1 MGHAEPKH
9 REGELHPHRVVPL
22 HAGWSHPPLRR
33 SQATGPRY
41 PVSVSRSLPGSQ
53 GNNSKGRA
61 LALAALHCIG
71 LSHLV
76 EAGRE
81 FQTDRSGSL
90 DILVPKAT
98 QLLSSISGG
107 QEFRAL
113 SKGDKD
119 WVETQLISAYE
130 YLNTQAP
137 REIALQ
143 ALTSAEDLARTVIT
157 RGMKD
162 HGKLALEAADEN
174 VWSYFRQLNL
184 SIAQLIHDWYLE
196 SPAGQRS
203 AAAIGASA
211 FVGWINNPQP
221 DPTSP
226 NPLGLL
232 DRLYQGLS
240 SALNATPDYY
250 PPTFTTSE
258 LGEALRVVELVD
270 EKFDR
275 FASEGLYWDGYLYG
289 SALPASSLIR
299 SQSLTVLLGDPGSG
313 KTTLARKL
321 VLDALQANQSAIF
334 ARLEDLDAEFAECPN
349 SNPLEA
355 VVLASAKSARI
366 ALSRREA
373 AEITKFWHD
382 TDASPLIVLDGL
394 DEVATAAGVQEARNT
409 ARTLVEL
416 GGTVIITSR
425 LAGYTQPW
433 QQVKYHFGML
443 PLDEDQQRA
452 FGTRWF
458 DLTGSENAPE
468 RFADALSQ
476 ESLGAILSN
485 PLTLGFVCMIAHHE
499 HVPHTPAAVIDRFID
514 HFIRAPWKPAE
525 QQIWDVGRVSHLR
538 AQAISA
544 AWSMALLKRDQTT
557 RWADTATLA
566 EIASQ
571 TTGENALDTYDIG
584 LLIPHGHLEPRGDT
598 HQSTRWL
605 HRRIHEN
612 LVAQK
617 LCTLI
622 AQDDPSWKNLINNAV
637 MLPTWR
643 EAFLQCLDLLSDHSG
658 ITVTRHLLDEAQR
671 GDTPDADFAL
681 AAGLAAR
688 KPKKNEL
695 TKEVI
700 LQLAKERD
708 WPTAISLDIHETL
721 IQLTKEAPDGTY
733 VKFEATKFSL
743 SAHPNLLDEQ
753 EEIEKLVNLD
763 RQYSLIDKM
772 IQIISRGDD
781 DACREFAE
789 ETCRVGKYT
798 PFPEPIPPNIWTK
811 LLAQFESLIHLPN
824 SNGELP
830 DPWVICQS
838 LDSANGH
845 QESWP
850 QLSNSPVLNLTQ
862 DRRSGDHNYKLSDY
876 LNRSDYL
883 YHPGH
888 LDLIYTIA
896 WHLKLDGYPAEV
908 FAPEHRIIWE
918 TECWCG
924 RSTSPPLTH
933 FGDLST
939 ELAHNILKRVP
950 NQDRWNAN
958 LIESA
963 NWSLW
968 ILRDHPSINVI
979 PTLLR
984 LQLSRAE
991 IPLDSNTFTA
1001 VLNNQPWHEA
1011 AFLPF
1016 PNSPSGHF
1024 WQGFCSVIAGSISLS
1039 PLHPASHMTNSSA
1052 FDLIAKGVSLLAAD
1066 TSRLRLRAVR
1076 EFIYFEAIPEN
1087 YRQEFISQVIAVC
1100 QQHRTR
1106 AAFIILKSLSQRI
1119 QELGLLPDYPELRD
1133 PAWTEFRRA
1142 EARVRS

>member
-9 REGELHPHRVVPL
+9 REGELHPHRVAPL

-90 DILVPKAT
+90 DILAPKAT
-98 QLLSSISGG
+98 QILSSISQG

-113 SKGDKD
+113 SKSDKD

-130 YLNTQAP
+130 HLNTQAP

-162 HGKLALEAADEN
+162 HERLALEATDEN
-174 VWSYFRQLNL
+174 VRSYFRQLNL

-196 SPAGQRS
+196 SPAGQRA
-203 AAAIGASA
+203 AAAIGAST
-211 FVGWINNPQP
+211 FVGWMNSPQP
-221 DPTSP
+221 DQTSP

-240 SALNATPDYY
+240 SALNAAPDYY

-258 LGEALRVVELVD
+258 LGESLQVVELVD
-270 EKFDR
+270 EQFDR
-275 FASEGLYWDGYLYG
+275 FASEGLYWNGRLYG
-289 SALPASSLIR
+289 SALPASALIR

-334 ARLEDLDAEFAECPN
+334 ARLEDLDTEFAEYPN

-382 TDASPLIVLDGL
+382 AGASPLIVLDGL

-443 PLDEDQQRA
+443 PLDEEQQRA

-544 AWSMALLKRDQTT
+544 AWAMALLKRDQTT

-598 HQSTRWL
+598 HQSARWL

-622 AQDDPSWKNLINNAV
+622 TQDDPKWKNLINNAV

-643 EAFLQCLDLLSDHSG
+643 EAFLQCLDLLSDHSR
-658 ITVTRHLLDEAQR
+658 IAVTRHLLDEAQR

-700 LQLAKERD
+700 LQLIKENY
-708 WPTAISLDIHETL
+708 WQPSILLDIHETL
-721 IQLTKEAPDGTY
+721 IQLTKEAANGTCAN
-733 VKFEATKFSL
+733 FDALEFTL
-743 SAHPNLLDEQ
+743 SNHPNLLYEQ
-753 EEIEKLVNLD
+753 EEIEKLADLD
-763 RQYSLIDKM
+763 HQYSLIDKM
-772 IQIISRGDD
+772 IQVISRGDD

-789 ETCRVGKYT
+789 ETCRVGKCAS
-798 PFPEPIPPNIWTK
+798 FPEPIPPNTWIK
-811 LLAQFESLIHLPN
+811 LLTQFESLIHLPN

-876 LNRSDYL
+876 LNRPDYL

-888 LDLIYTIA
+888 LDLVYTIA

-908 FAPEHRIIWE
+908 FAPEHRIIWK

-1024 WQGFCSVIAGSISLS
+1024 WQGFCSVIAGSLSLS
-1039 PLHPASHMTNSSA
+1039 PLHPASYMTNSSA
-1052 FDLIAKGVSLLAAD
+1052 FDLIARGVSLLAAD
-1066 TSRLRLRAVR
+1066 TSQLRLRAVR

-1087 YRQEFISQVIAVC
+1087 HRQEFISQVIAVC

>member
-9 REGELHPHRVVPL
+9 REGELHLHRVVPL

-33 SQATGPRY
+33 SQATGPGY

-61 LALAALHCIG
+61 LVLAALHCIG

-76 EAGRE
+76 AAGRE

-90 DILVPKAT
+90 DILAPKAT
-98 QLLSSISGG
+98 QILSSISQG

-113 SKGDKD
+113 SKSDKD

-130 YLNTQAP
+130 HLNTQAP

-143 ALTSAEDLARTVIT
+143 AFTSAEDLARTVIT

-162 HGKLALEAADEN
+162 HERLALEATDEN
-174 VWSYFRQLNL
+174 VRSYFRQLNL

-196 SPAGQRS
+196 SPAGQRA
-203 AAAIGASA
+203 AAAIGAST
-211 FVGWINNPQP
+211 FVGWMNSPQP
-221 DPTSP
+221 DQTSP

-240 SALNATPDYY
+240 SALNAAPDYY

-258 LGEALRVVELVD
+258 LGESLQVVELVD
-270 EKFDR
+270 EQFDR
-275 FASEGLYWDGYLYG
+275 FASEGLYWNGRLYG
-289 SALPASSLIR
+289 SALPASALIR

-334 ARLEDLDAEFAECPN
+334 ARLEDLDTEFAEYPN
-349 SNPLEA
+349 SNPLDA
-355 VVLASAKSARI
+355 IVLASAKSARI

-382 TDASPLIVLDGL
+382 TGASPLIVLDGL

-443 PLDEDQQRA
+443 PLDEEQQRA

-544 AWSMALLKRDQTT
+544 AWAMALLKRDQTT

-598 HQSTRWL
+598 HQSARWL

-622 AQDDPSWKNLINNAV
+622 TQDDPKWKNLINNAV

-643 EAFLQCLDLLSDHSG
+643 EAFLQCLDLLSDHSR
-658 ITVTRHLLDEAQR
+658 IAVTRHLLDEAQR
-671 GDTPDADFAL
+671 GDTPDVDFAL
-681 AAGLAAR
+681 AASSAAR

-700 LQLAKERD
+700 LQLTKENY
-708 WPTAISLDIHETL
+708 WHFSISLDIHESL
-721 IQLTKEAPDGTY
+721 IQLTKEVANGSFTR
-733 VKFEATKFSL
+733 FEVIEYAL
-743 SAHPNLLDEQ
+743 SNHPNLLGEQ
-753 EEIEKLVNLD
+753 SEIETLANLD
-763 RQYSLIDKM
+763 RRFSLIGKM
-772 IQIISRGDD
+772 IQVISQGDD
-781 DACREFAE
+781 VTCREFATE
-789 ETCRVGKYT
+789 ICRSGRSIS
-798 PFPEPIPPNIWTK
+798 FPKPVLPNTWMK
-811 LLAQFESLIHLPN
+811 LLTQFELLMHQPN
-824 SNGELP
+824 P
-830 DPWVICQS
+830 DADFPSPWDIYHV
-838 LDSANGH
+838 LDSANGS
-845 QESWP
+845 QENWP
-850 QLSNSPVLNLTQ
+850 PVGNSNTLHLVQKCYSDEHDFQ
-862 DRRSGDHNYKLSDY
+862 LSDY
-876 LNRSDYL
+876 LR
-883 YHPGH
+883 HP
-888 LDLIYTIA
+888 DLQDLACSIA
-896 WHLKLDGYPAEV
+896 WHLQIDGYPVEL
-908 FAPEHRIIWE
+908 FAPEHRTIWG
-918 TECWCG
+918 TECSCG
-924 RSTSPPLTH
+924 RSIFPAPTH
-933 FGDLST
+933 FGDLSAD
-939 ELAHNILKRVP
+939 LAQNILRRAP
-950 NQDRWNAN
+950 NWGRWNEN
-958 LIESA
+958 QLESA
-963 NWSLW
+963 NWSLR
-968 ILRDHPSINVI
+968 ILRDHPSITAI
-979 PTLLR
+979 PVLLR
-984 LQLSRAE
+984 LRLSQTE
-991 IPLDSNTFTA
+991 IPLDSNMLTE
-1001 VLNNQPWHEA
+1001 VLINQPWHEA
-1011 AFLPF
+1011 AFLTF
-1016 PNSPSGHF
+1016 PDSPSGRF
-1024 WQGFCSVIAGSISLS
+1024 WQGFCSVIAGSLSLS
-1039 PLHPASHMTNSSA
+1039 PLHSASHMTNSSA

-1066 TSRLRLRAVR
+1066 TSQLRLRAVR

-1087 YRQEFISQVIAVC
+1087 HRQEFVSQVIAVC
-1100 QQHRTR
+1100 QQHHTR

>member
-1 MGHAEPKH
+1 M
-9 REGELHPHRVVPL
+9 
-22 HAGWSHPPLRR
+22 
-33 SQATGPRY
+33 
-41 PVSVSRSLPGSQ
+41 SRSLPGSQ

-61 LALAALHCIG
+61 LVLAALHCIG

-76 EAGRE
+76 AAGRE

-90 DILVPKAT
+90 DILAPKAT
-98 QLLSSISGG
+98 QILSSISQG

-113 SKGDKD
+113 SKSDKD

-130 YLNTQAP
+130 HLNTQAP

-143 ALTSAEDLARTVIT
+143 AFTSAEDLARTVIT

-162 HGKLALEAADEN
+162 HERLALEATDEN
-174 VWSYFRQLNL
+174 VRSYFRQLNL

-196 SPAGQRS
+196 SPAGQRA
-203 AAAIGASA
+203 AAAIGAST
-211 FVGWINNPQP
+211 FVGWMNSPQP
-221 DPTSP
+221 DQTSP

-240 SALNATPDYY
+240 SALNAAPDYY

-258 LGEALRVVELVD
+258 LGESLQVVELVD
-270 EKFDR
+270 EQFDR
-275 FASEGLYWDGYLYG
+275 FASEGLYWNGRLYG
-289 SALPASSLIR
+289 SALPASALIR

-334 ARLEDLDAEFAECPN
+334 ARLEDLDTEFAEYPN
-349 SNPLEA
+349 SNPLDA
-355 VVLASAKSARI
+355 IVLASAKSARI

-382 TDASPLIVLDGL
+382 TGASPLIVLDGL

-443 PLDEDQQRA
+443 PLDEEQQRA

-514 HFIRAPWKPAE
+514 HFIRAPWKPPE

-544 AWSMALLKRDQTT
+544 AWAMALLKRDQTT

-598 HQSTRWL
+598 HQSARWL

-622 AQDDPSWKNLINNAV
+622 TQDDPKWKNLINNAV
-637 MLPTWR
+637 MLPTWS
-643 EAFLQCLDLLSDHSG
+643 EAFFQCLDLLSDHSR
-658 ITVTRHLLDEAQR
+658 IAVTRHLLDEAQL

-681 AAGLAAR
+681 AAGMAAC
-688 KPKKNEL
+688 KQEQTSL

-700 LQLAKERD
+700 THLTDESAWGSAISLNLREALNQLAKVAAGGKSPDLPTFQHTLSTHPDILNERD
-708 WPTAISLDIHETL
+708 TIHHLSHLDC
-721 IQLTKEAPDGTY
+721 
-733 VKFEATKFSL
+733 
-743 SAHPNLLDEQ
+743 
-753 EEIEKLVNLD
+753 
-763 RQYSLIDKM
+763 QYSIIDKM
-772 IQIISRGDD
+772 LQLLATGSPH
-781 DACREFAE
+781 ACRSLAIEVCRTGKPAIFQTPLRAE
-789 ETCRVGKYT
+789 TWKILLRQFELLI
-798 PFPEPIPPNIWTK
+798 EPIALSGK
-811 LLAQFESLIHLPN
+811 LPSLGAVDFTL
-824 SNGELP
+824 
-830 DPWVICQS
+830 Q
-838 LDSANGH
+838 SANGH
-845 QESWP
+845 NREWP
-850 QLSNSPVLNLTQ
+850 QEPSQPALRCEFKFS
-862 DRRSGDHNYKLSDY
+862 SGNHDFHLSDY
-876 LNRSDYL
+876 QYCQIW
-883 YHPGH
+883 PG
-888 LDLIYTIA
+888 LAAEIA
-896 WHLKLDGYPAEV
+896 WHLKIDGYPDEA
-908 FAPEHRIIWE
+908 FLAEHRVPWKE
-918 TECWCG
+918 YCSCG
-924 RSTSPPLTH
+924 RVTTFPPTYESSVSL
-933 FGDLST
+933 
-939 ELAHNILKRVP
+939 ELAQAIIQNMADQREQ
-950 NQDRWNAN
+950 NEN
-958 LIESA
+958 LAEA
-963 NWSLW
+963 GEWSLL
-968 ILRDHPSINVI
+968 ILRDHPAVSTIS
-979 PTLLR
+979 TLFR
-984 LQLSRAE
+984 LHYSRAPLL
-991 IPLDSNTFTA
+991 PLDA
-1001 VLNNQPWHEA
+1001 ALVQEVVNNQPWHEA
-1011 AFLPF
+1011 ARLSF
-1016 PNSPSGHF
+1016 PDSIAGRF
-1024 WQGFCSVIAGSISLS
+1024 WHGFCLLMAALPSRIL
-1039 PLHPASHMTNSSA
+1039 LHPSTLANDATSNMLLKGITLTTSDTNKLHLRALRHIMDFTS
-1052 FDLIAKGVSLLAAD
+1052 VSL
-1066 TSRLRLRAVR
+1066 
-1076 EFIYFEAIPEN
+1076 EN
-1087 YRQEFISQVIAVC
+1087 IKDIASKVIFLC
-1100 QQHRTR
+1100 KEHRTR
-1106 AAFIILKSLSQRI
+1106 TAFIVLKALSRRI

>member
-9 REGELHPHRVVPL
+9 REGELHLHRVVPL

-33 SQATGPRY
+33 SQATGPGY

-61 LALAALHCIG
+61 LVLAALHCIG

-76 EAGRE
+76 AAGRE

-98 QLLSSISGG
+98 QILSSISQG

-119 WVETQLISAYE
+119 WVEMQLISAYE
-130 YLNTQAP
+130 HLNTQAP
-137 REIALQ
+137 REIVLQ

-162 HGKLALEAADEN
+162 HERLALEATDEN
-174 VWSYFRQLNL
+174 VRSYFRQLNL
-184 SIAQLIHDWYLE
+184 SIAQLIHEWHLE
-196 SPAGQRS
+196 APAGQRA
-203 AAAIGASA
+203 AAAIGASTFA
-211 FVGWINNPQP
+211 GWINSPQP
-221 DPTSP
+221 EPKSP

-240 SALNATPDYY
+240 SALNAAPDYY

-258 LGEALRVVELVD
+258 LGESLRVVELVD
-270 EKFDR
+270 EQFDR
-275 FASEGLYWDGYLYG
+275 FASEGLYWGGYLSG
-289 SALPASSLIR
+289 SALPASALIR

-321 VLDALQANQSAIF
+321 VLDALQANQSATF
-334 ARLEDLDAEFAECPN
+334 ARLEDLDAELAECPN

-382 TDASPLIVLDGL
+382 TGASPLIVLDGL
-394 DEVATAAGVQEARNT
+394 DEVATATGVQEARNT
-409 ARTLVEL
+409 ARTLAEL

-443 PLDEDQQRA
+443 PLDENQQRA

-544 AWSMALLKRDQTT
+544 AWAMALLKRDQTT

-622 AQDDPSWKNLINNAV
+622 TQDDPSWKNLINNAV

-643 EAFLQCLDLLSDHSG
+643 EAFFQCLDLLSNHSR
-658 ITVTRHLLDEAQR
+658 IAITRHLLDEAQV

-681 AAGLAAR
+681 AAGLAA
-688 KPKKNEL
+688 PKTKRNEL

-700 LQLAKERD
+700 LQLAKERE
-708 WPTAISLDIHETL
+708 WPTAIFLDIHETL
-721 IQLTKEAPDGTY
+721 IQLTEEAPDGTY

-763 RQYSLIDKM
+763 HQYSLIDKM
-772 IQIISRGDD
+772 IQVISRGDD

-798 PFPEPIPPNIWTK
+798 PFPEPIPPNTWAK
-811 LLAQFESLIHLPN
+811 LLTQFESLIHLPN

-830 DPWVICQS
+830 DPWVIHQA
-838 LDSANGH
+838 LDSANGN
-845 QESWP
+845 QENWP
-850 QLSNSPVLNLTQ
+850 RPSNSPVLQ
-862 DRRSGDHNYKLSDY
+862 VIQKYHSKDHNYQLSDY
-876 LNRSDYL
+876 LS
-883 YHPGH
+883 HPDQ
-888 LDLIYTIA
+888 LDLDYTTA

-908 FAPEHRIIWE
+908 FAPEHRVIWE

-924 RSTSPPLTH
+924 RSTSPPVIH

-950 NQDRWNAN
+950 NQGQWNAN
-958 LIESA
+958 RLESA
-963 NWSLW
+963 IWSLR
-968 ILRDHPSINVI
+968 ILLDHPSINVI

-984 LQLSRAE
+984 LLLSRSKN
-991 IPLDSNTFTA
+991 PLDSNTLTA

-1011 AFLPF
+1011 ALLTF
-1016 PNSPSGHF
+1016 PDSPSGNF

-1066 TSRLRLRAVR
+1066 TSQLRLRAVR

-1133 PAWTEFRRA
+1133 PEWTEFRWA
-1142 EARVRS
+1142 EAKVRS

>member
-174 VWSYFRQLNL
+174 VRSYFRQLNL

-211 FVGWINNPQP
+211 FVGWINNPHP

-321 VLDALQANQSAIF
+321 VLDALQANQSATF

-409 ARTLVEL
+409 ARTLVEI
-416 GGTVIITSR
+416 GGTVVITSR

-443 PLDEDQQRA
+443 PLDEEQQRA

-643 EAFLQCLDLLSDHSG
+643 EAFLQCLDLLSDHSR

-708 WPTAISLDIHETL
+708 WPTAILLDIQETL
-721 IQLTKEAPDGTY
+721 IQLTKERPDGTY
-733 VKFEATKFSL
+733 TKFEATKFFL
-743 SAHPNLLDEQ
+743 STHPNLLDEQ
-753 EEIEKLVNLD
+753 KEIEKLANLD
-763 RQYSLIDKM
+763 HQYSLIDKM
-772 IQIISRGDD
+772 IRVISRGDD
-781 DACREFAE
+781 AACREFAE
-789 ETCRVGKYT
+789 ETCRVGKCA
-798 PFPEPIPPNIWTK
+798 PFPEPIPPNTWIK
-811 LLAQFESLIHLPN
+811 LLTQFELLIHIPN
-824 SNGELP
+824 SDGEFP
-830 DPWVICQS
+830 DPWVIYQA
-838 LDSANGH
+838 LDYANGN
-845 QESWP
+845 QENWP
-850 QLSNSPVLNLTQ
+850 QPSSSLALQLIQKCYSK
-862 DRRSGDHNYKLSDY
+862 DHSYQLSDY
-876 LNRSDYL
+876 LS
-883 YHPGH
+883 HPDQ
-888 LDLIYTIA
+888 LDLVYTIA
-896 WHLKLDGYPAEV
+896 WHLEVNGYPAEV
-908 FAPEHRIIWE
+908 FAPEHRIAWE
-918 TECWCG
+918 AECSCG
-924 RSTSPPLTH
+924 RSTSPTLIYS
-933 FGDLST
+933 GNLST
-939 ELAHNILKRVP
+939 DLAHNILRRVP
-950 NQDRWNAN
+950 NRGRWNAN
-958 LIESA
+958 RLESV
-963 NWSLW
+963 NWSLR
-968 ILRDHPSINVI
+968 ILRDHPSITAI
-979 PTLLR
+979 PVLLR

-991 IPLDSNTFTA
+991 IPLDSNMFTA

-1024 WQGFCSVIAGSISLS
+1024 WQGFCAIIAGSISLS
-1039 PLHPASHMTNSSA
+1039 PLHPTSHMSNSSA
-1052 FDLIAKGVSLLAAD
+1052 FDLIARGASLLAAD
-1066 TSRLRLRAVR
+1066 TSKLRLRAVR
-1076 EFIYFEAIPEN
+1076 EFIDFEAIPETH
-1087 YRQEFISQVIAVC
+1087 RQEFISQVITAC

-1106 AAFIILKSLSQRI
+1106 AAFIILKSLSRRI

-1142 EARVRS
+1142 EAKVHS

>member
-1 MGHAEPKH
+1 
-9 REGELHPHRVVPL
+9 
-22 HAGWSHPPLRR
+22 
-33 SQATGPRY
+33 
-41 PVSVSRSLPGSQ
+41 
-53 GNNSKGRA
+53 
-61 LALAALHCIG
+61 
-71 LSHLV
+71 
-76 EAGRE
+76 
-81 FQTDRSGSL
+81 
-90 DILVPKAT
+90 
-98 QLLSSISGG
+98 
-107 QEFRAL
+107 
-113 SKGDKD
+113 
-119 WVETQLISAYE
+119 
-130 YLNTQAP
+130 
-137 REIALQ
+137 
-143 ALTSAEDLARTVIT
+143 
-157 RGMKD
+157 
-162 HGKLALEAADEN
+162 
-174 VWSYFRQLNL
+174 
-184 SIAQLIHDWYLE
+184 
-196 SPAGQRS
+196 
-203 AAAIGASA
+203 
-211 FVGWINNPQP
+211 
-221 DPTSP
+221 
-226 NPLGLL
+226 
-232 DRLYQGLS
+232 
-240 SALNATPDYY
+240 
-250 PPTFTTSE
+250 
-258 LGEALRVVELVD
+258 
-270 EKFDR
+270 
-275 FASEGLYWDGYLYG
+275 
-289 SALPASSLIR
+289 
-299 SQSLTVLLGDPGSG
+299 
-313 KTTLARKL
+313 
-321 VLDALQANQSAIF
+321 
-334 ARLEDLDAEFAECPN
+334 
-349 SNPLEA
+349 
-355 VVLASAKSARI
+355 
-366 ALSRREA
+366 
-373 AEITKFWHD
+373 
-382 TDASPLIVLDGL
+382 
-394 DEVATAAGVQEARNT
+394 
-409 ARTLVEL
+409 
-416 GGTVIITSR
+416 
-425 LAGYTQPW
+425 
-433 QQVKYHFGML
+433 
-443 PLDEDQQRA
+443 
-452 FGTRWF
+452 
-458 DLTGSENAPE
+458 
-468 RFADALSQ
+468 
-476 ESLGAILSN
+476 
-485 PLTLGFVCMIAHHE
+485 
-499 HVPHTPAAVIDRFID
+499 
-514 HFIRAPWKPAE
+514 
-525 QQIWDVGRVSHLR
+525 
-538 AQAISA
+538 
-544 AWSMALLKRDQTT
+544 
-557 RWADTATLA
+557 
-566 EIASQ
+566 
-571 TTGENALDTYDIG
+571 
-584 LLIPHGHLEPRGDT
+584 
-598 HQSTRWL
+598 
-605 HRRIHEN
+605 
-612 LVAQK
+612 
-617 LCTLI
+617 
-622 AQDDPSWKNLINNAV
+622 
-637 MLPTWR
+637 
-643 EAFLQCLDLLSDHSG
+643 
-658 ITVTRHLLDEAQR
+658 
-671 GDTPDADFAL
+671 
-681 AAGLAAR
+681 
-688 KPKKNEL
+688 
-695 TKEVI
+695 
-700 LQLAKERD
+700 
-708 WPTAISLDIHETL
+708 
-721 IQLTKEAPDGTY
+721 
-733 VKFEATKFSL
+733 
-743 SAHPNLLDEQ
+743 
-753 EEIEKLVNLD
+753 
-763 RQYSLIDKM
+763 M

>member
-1 MGHAEPKH
+1 M
-9 REGELHPHRVVPL
+9 
-22 HAGWSHPPLRR
+22 
-33 SQATGPRY
+33 
-41 PVSVSRSLPGSQ
+41 SRSLPGSQ

-61 LALAALHCIG
+61 LVLAALHCIG

-76 EAGRE
+76 AAGRE
-81 FQTDRSGSL
+81 FQTDHSGSL
-90 DILVPKAT
+90 DTLVPKAT
-98 QLLSSISGG
+98 QILSSISGG

-130 YLNTQAP
+130 HLNTQAP

-143 ALTSAEDLARTVIT
+143 ALTSAEDLARTVIA

-162 HGKLALEAADEN
+162 HERLALEATDEN
-174 VWSYFRQLNL
+174 VRSYFRQLNL

-196 SPAGQRS
+196 SPAGQRA
-203 AAAIGASA
+203 AAAIGAST
-211 FVGWINNPQP
+211 FVGWMNSPQP
-221 DPTSP
+221 GPTSP

-240 SALNATPDYY
+240 SALNAAPDYY

-275 FASEGLYWDGYLYG
+275 FASEGLYWNGHLSG
-289 SALPASSLIR
+289 SALPASALIR

-321 VLDALQANQSAIF
+321 VLDALQVNQSAIF

-349 SNPLEA
+349 SNPLDA

-382 TDASPLIVLDGL
+382 TSASPLIVLDGL

-409 ARTLVEL
+409 ARTLVNL

-433 QQVKYHFGML
+433 QQAKYHFGML
-443 PLDEDQQRA
+443 PLDEEKQRA

-468 RFADALSQ
+468 RFANALSQ

-514 HFIRAPWKPAE
+514 HFIRAPWKPPE

-544 AWSMALLKRDQTT
+544 AWAMALLKRDQTT

-612 LVAQK
+612 LVAQQ

-622 AQDDPSWKNLINNAV
+622 TQDDPNWKNLINNAV
-637 MLPTWR
+637 MLPTWS
-643 EAFLQCLDLLSDHSG
+643 EAFFQCLDLLSDHSR
-658 ITVTRHLLDEAQR
+658 IAVTRHLLDEAQL

-700 LQLAKERD
+700 LQLIKENY
-708 WPTAISLDIHETL
+708 WQPSILLDIHETL
-721 IQLTKEAPDGTY
+721 IQLTKEVANGTCAN
-733 VKFEATKFSL
+733 FDALEFTL
-743 SAHPNLLDEQ
+743 SNHPNLLYEQ
-753 EEIEKLVNLD
+753 EEIEKLADLD
-763 RQYSLIDKM
+763 HQYSLIVKM
-772 IQIISRGDD
+772 IQVISRGDD
-781 DACREFAE
+781 DACRKFAE
-789 ETCRVGKYT
+789 ETCRVGKCT
-798 PFPEPIPPNIWTK
+798 SFPEPIPPNTWIK
-811 LLAQFESLIHLPN
+811 LLTQFELLMHRPN
-824 SNGELP
+824 SSGELP
-830 DPWVICQS
+830 DPWVIYRA
-838 LDSANGH
+838 LDSANGN
-845 QESWP
+845 QENWP
-850 QLSNSPVLNLTQ
+850 WPSKSPVLQLIQ
-862 DRRSGDHNYKLSDY
+862 KCYSKDHNYRLSDY
-876 LNRSDYL
+876 LS
-883 YHPGH
+883 HPDQ
-888 LDLIYTIA
+888 LDLVYTIA
-896 WHLKLDGYPAEV
+896 WHLKVDGYPAEV
-908 FAPEHRIIWE
+908 FAPEHRFTWE
-918 TECWCG
+918 AGCQCG
-924 RSTSPPLTH
+924 RSTSPTIIY

-939 ELAHNILKRVP
+939 ELAHNILRRVS
-950 NQDRWNAN
+950 NQGHWNAN

-963 NWSLW
+963 YWSLQ

-984 LQLSRAE
+984 LLFSRIE
-991 IPLDSNTFTA
+991 TPLDSNQLTE
-1001 VLNNQPWHEA
+1001 VLRNQPWHEA

-1016 PNSPSGHF
+1016 PDSPSGHF
-1024 WQGFCSVIAGSISLS
+1024 WQGCCLIAAASLSLS
-1039 PLHPASHMTNSSA
+1039 PRHPESPMSNSSA
-1052 FDLIAKGVSLLAAD
+1052 FSLLASGVSLLAAD
-1066 TSRLRLRAVR
+1066 TSKLRLRAVR
-1076 EFIYFEAIPEN
+1076 EFIDFEVIPEN
-1087 YRQEFISQVIAVC
+1087 HRQEFISKVITAC
-1100 QQHRTR
+1100 QTHRTR
-1106 AAFIILKSLSQRI
+1106 AAFIILKSLSRRI